1 MKAQGAWNR
10 STRRIV
16 TFTVTRASAVVTGRK
31 AQVGEESRNHRRLN
45 DGGNDLQGAAALR
58 AVFEIDI
65 EDALE
70 QAHPAHAR
78 GRRLRMGMIG

>member
-1 MKAQGAWNR
+1 MMKAQGAWNR

-16 TFTVTRASAVVTGRK
+16 VNRPELTFTVTRASAVVMGRK
-31 AQVGEESRNHRRLN
+31 AQVGEESRNHRGIF

-70 QAHPAHAR
+70 QA
-78 GRRLRMGMIG
+78 RR